1 MAAFQSAAREDWMG
15 IRIPIVVFML
25 PLERSGQ
32 DRAIRAP
39 QVAQSMVR
47 RPLSF
52 ETVSVAVV
60 AGTIHSSV
68 ALDLDHPQFGSARIR
83 RLSREARTAS
93 QCKTLA
99 NFYETRRRMYV
110 RKAAEQM
117 HSLSKRMAQPGLLM
131 IGDEIFMSFNC
142 ARRPNRRHSAD
153 VTIGW
158 LILV

>member
-1 MAAFQSAAREDWMG
+1 MR
-15 IRIPIVVFML
+15 IRIVVFML

-52 ETVSVAVV
+52 ETVAVAFV
-60 AGTIHSSV
+60 AGTIHSAV

-117 HSLSKRMAQPGLLM
+117 HSLSKRNGA
-131 IGDEIFMSFNC
+131 
-142 ARRPNRRHSAD
+142 ARASDDRGRN
-153 VTIGW
+153 
-158 LILV
+158 LYEF